1 MTTKTTISPE
11 QAAINAALA
20 AAYMQQAQAIAK
32 GKTAID
38 KANEKIEAAKG
49 GQWQAFKDAGR
60 HGLELGHDADS
71 MAKGVTLAC
80 AELKVPQGTVNAYLP
95 LVRKMYAAVV
105 EGGEDA
111 AAIFGMSVKDARAR
125 FQPGKPKQAKQAK
138 QAPTATPAA
147 PSADETGEDAGED
160 AGMMGGSPRSR
171 MLAQIGAIIATMS
184 DDDLSALL
192 AQLTGEA
199 AQEASAA

>member
-1 MTTKTTISPE
+1 MATKTNISPE

-20 AAYMQQAQAIAK
+20 AAYMEQAKKIAQ
-32 GKTAID
+32 GKSAID

-60 HGLELGHDADS
+60 HGLELSHDTDS

-111 AAIFGMSVKDARAR
+111 AAIFGMSVKQARER
-125 FQPGKPKQAKQAK
+125 FQPAKPKTAKPAATGKPEAK
-138 QAPTATPAA
+138 TET
-147 PSADETGEDAGED
+147 DEAGEGAGDD

-171 MLAQIGAIIATMS
+171 MLAQIGAIIAGMS

-192 AQLTGEA
+192 SQLTGEA
-199 AQEASAA
+199 TQEAVA

>member
-20 AAYMQQAQAIAK
+20 AAYMQQAKKIAQ
-32 GKTAID
+32 GKSAID
-38 KANEKIEAAKG
+38 KAQEKIEAAKG

-60 HGLELGHDADS
+60 HGLELGHDADTMS
-71 MAKGVTLAC
+71 KGVTLAC

-111 AAIFGMSVKDARAR
+111 AAIFGMSVKQARER
-125 FQPGKPKQAKQAK
+125 FQPAKPKQTKTA
-138 QAPTATPAA
+138 APATPAA
-147 PSADETGEDAGED
+147 PSADETGEDAGD
-160 AGMMGGSPRSR
+160 DNGMMGGSPRSR
-171 MLAQIGAIIATMS
+171 MLSQIGAIIASMS
-184 DDDLSALL
+184 DDDLAALL
-192 AQLTGEA
+192 AQLTGEE
-199 AQEASAA
+199 AQEANAA

>member
-1 MTTKTTISPE
+1 MATKTNISPE

-20 AAYMQQAQAIAK
+20 AAYMEQAKKIAQ
-32 GKTAID
+32 GKSAID

-60 HGLELGHDADS
+60 HGLELSHDTDS
-71 MAKGVTLAC
+71 MAKGITLAC

-105 EGGEDA
+105 EGGEDV
-111 AAIFGMSVKDARAR
+111 AAIFGMSVKQARER
-125 FQPGKPKQAKQAK
+125 FQPAKPKAAKPSGPAK
-138 QAPTATPAA
+138 PTAT
-147 PSADETGEDAGED
+147 SVGEASGDAGD
-160 AGMMGGSPRSR
+160 DNGMMGGSPRSR
-171 MLAQIGAIIATMS
+171 MLSQIGAIIATMS

-199 AQEASAA
+199 VQEAEAA

>member
-20 AAYMQQAQAIAK
+20 AAYMAQAKKIAQ
-32 GKTAID
+32 GKSAID

-111 AAIFGMSVKDARAR
+111 AAIFGMSVKQARER
-125 FQPGKPKQAKQAK
+125 FQPAKPKQAKQAAPVQ
-138 QAPTATPAA
+138 QAAS
-147 PSADETGEDAGED
+147 SADETGEDAGD
-160 AGMMGGSPRSR
+160 DNGMMGGSPRSR
-171 MLAQIGAIIATMS
+171 MLSQIGAIIASMS
-184 DDDLSALL
+184 DDDLAALL
-192 AQLTGEA
+192 AQLTGEE
-199 AQEASAA
+199 AQEANAA

>member
-20 AAYMQQAQAIAK
+20 AAYMAQAKRIAQ
-32 GKTAID
+32 GKSAID

-60 HGLELGHDADS
+60 HGLELSHDTDS

-111 AAIFGMSVKDARAR
+111 AAIFGMSVKQARER
-125 FQPGKPKQAKQAK
+125 FQPAKPKQAKPATAGKPEAK
-138 QAPTATPAA
+138 T
-147 PSADETGEDAGED
+147 ETGEAGEGAGD
-160 AGMMGGSPRSR
+160 DNGMMGGSPRSR
-171 MLAQIGAIIATMS
+171 MLSQIGAIISSMS
-184 DDDLSALL
+184 DDDLAALL

-199 AQEASAA
+199 AQEANAA

>member
-11 QAAINAALA
+11 QAAINATLA
-20 AAYMQQAQAIAK
+20 AAYMAQAKKIAQ
-32 GKTAID
+32 GKSAID

-111 AAIFGMSVKDARAR
+111 AAIFGMSVKQARER
-125 FQPGKPKQAKQAK
+125 FQPAKPKQAKQAAPVQ
-138 QAPTATPAA
+138 QAAS
-147 PSADETGEDAGED
+147 SADETGEDAGD
-160 AGMMGGSPRSR
+160 DNGMMGGSPRSR
-171 MLAQIGAIIATMS
+171 MLSQIGAIIASMS
-184 DDDLSALL
+184 DDDLAALL
-192 AQLTGEA
+192 AQLTGEE
-199 AQEASAA
+199 AQEANAA

>member
-20 AAYMQQAQAIAK
+20 AAYMAQAKKIAQ
-32 GKTAID
+32 GKSAID

-49 GQWQAFKDAGR
+49 GQWAAFKDAGR
-60 HGLELGHDADS
+60 HGLELSHDADT

-111 AAIFGMSVKDARAR
+111 AAVFGLSVKQARER
-125 FQPGKPKQAKQAK
+125 FQPAKTKPAQ
-138 QAPTATPAA
+138 PAA
-147 PSADETGEDAGED
+147 GKTEPKPEADEAGEGAGDD

-171 MLAQIGAIIATMS
+171 MLSQIGAIIATMS

-199 AQEASAA
+199 AQEAEAA